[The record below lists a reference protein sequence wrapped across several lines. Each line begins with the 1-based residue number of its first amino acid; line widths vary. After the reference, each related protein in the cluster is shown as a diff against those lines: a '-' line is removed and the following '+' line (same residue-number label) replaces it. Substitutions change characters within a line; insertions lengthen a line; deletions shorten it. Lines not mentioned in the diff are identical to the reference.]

1 VPTLTGDKTNEDRIM
16 RNGTQ
21 AASWAG
27 VVIASLAMHAVAF
40 GGLGHGGWGGGRV
53 VRQPKRTTVEM
64 TVAPPKAP
72 PPSRAEAPRPAAP
85 KARLA
90 VARPAVRLRAAKAP
104 PAAAPPAAA
113 EALADF
119 TGQTLT
125 NDGPGSGWS
134 SATGN
139 GQKMNGPVG
148 RPGARVTHR
157 VVEGTPGGTGSG
169 PPVVGLGDLSRAPV
183 APDLSDRLAAAYP
196 PDARAKG
203 VEGKA
208 VVKARITAEGQVREL
223 TIVSE
228 TSTGFGAACKATLRA
243 SAWTPP
249 IDRAGHAVSTVINYT
264 CRFNVE

>member
-1 VPTLTGDKTNEDRIM
+1 M
-16 RNGTQ
+16 RNGTKT
-21 AASWAG
+21 ASWAG
-27 VVIASLAMHAVAF
+27 VVLASVAMHAVAF
-40 GGLGHGGWGGGRV
+40 GGLGREGWGGAGEVRKGR
-53 VRQPKRTTVEM
+53 PAAVEM

-72 PPSRAEAPRPAAP
+72 PPPVAEAPKPVAP

-90 VARPAVRLRAAKAP
+90 VTRPAARVRAAEAP
-104 PAAAPPAAA
+104 PPSAEPPAAA
-113 EALADF
+113 ETLADF

-125 NDGPGSGWS
+125 NDGPGAGWS

-157 VVEGTPGGTGSG
+157 VVDGSPDGKGSG
-169 PPVVGLGDLSRAPV
+169 PPVVGLGDLSRSPV

-203 VEGKA
+203 MAGKA
-208 VVKARITAEGQVREL
+208 VIKARITPEGQVRDL
-223 TIVSE
+223 AVVSE
-228 TSTGFGAACKATLRA
+228 SAAGFGAACKATLRH
-243 SAWTPP
+243 SEWTPP
-249 IDRAGHAVSTVINYT
+249 LDRAGTAVSTVINYT